1 MSKDFKYLTR
11 SDLLVKKVILTVIL
25 HFDSYVEFRLEKM
38 SLEEGGQLKSCQTW
52 WNKD

>member
-1 MSKDFKYLTR
+1 MSKDLKYLTR
-11 SDLLVKKVILTVIL
+11 SNLLVKKVILTVIL
-25 HFDSYVEFRLEKM
+25 HFDIYVEFRLEKM